1 MTAVTQSDQG
11 LPKKLSL
18 LKLTGLCNH
27 NYVTLLHSKKVT
39 RNTSGMTLHIDG
51 NVREVI

>member
-11 LPKKLSL
+11 LPKTLSL

-27 NYVTLLHSKKVT
+27 IYLTLLHSKKLT
-39 RNTSGMTLHIDG
+39 RNTSGITLHIDG
-51 NVREVI
+51 NVIEGV